1 MKRILRLTESELTR
15 MVKRM
20 VNEQRSVSELSDAI
34 KIMDQIIDNFDDID
48 CDGSIREK
56 YIQVYCD
63 NFTDASLDKIERV
76 RQKMLDQMSSS
87 IYNQFRD
94 LE

>member
-48 CDGSIREK
+48 CDSSMREK

-87 IYNQFRD
+87 IYNEFRD